1 MASERLQ
8 SAQDLLDLTFQSLAM
23 QHMDLKQVELD
34 TAVAKVDE
42 LSRQLESLWSDGPGP
57 PPRDIPGRS
66 RSPLARRSLET
77 PEGAGDALGPPGSP
91 RAPHF
96 LQGEDRAPSP
106 RPKLLAV
113 PGGGRAPSPR
123 PPLRPYE
130 LLGMGGGPR
139 PLAPPPYEM
148 HGLYPSIGGGAAAF
162 RAQDD
167 SVLKRR
173 PQKGWNESDLDL
185 VYEKKP
191 PSGGGFDRPSPS
203 LGLML
208 SPWRESSLDGAG
220 GGKDAAYGGHSS
232 TLPRNFKLPPGERR
246 GPEGPFRRGGAGSLP
261 RAWPVSRIPVPPPA
275 APRPP
280 RQKPLP
286 LSVIFKLQNAF
297 WEQGGGAPRALPLG
311 PPPSAARA
319 PQKQPQGPALP
330 PGEAV
335 AAGGGLGA
343 GAGGVG
349 DGEAVARPLSP
360 TRLQP
365 LLPAEAQRDPEFRA
379 VARSLAEMPRPLK
392 RRGSMEQSPGPPP
405 RARQYQELITKLLHR
420 GPPPAVTG
428 EPETGAGAA
437 HGEGRQS
444 PPAEPEPESPAPA
457 PVQELRSA
465 LRDPASPRKRPGARV
480 RLNPLVLLLDAAL
493 TGELEVVQ
501 QAVAELNDPS
511 QPNDEGITALH
522 NAICGAHY
530 GIVEFLIASGANV
543 NSPDSHGWTPLHCA
557 ASCNDTSVCVALVR
571 HGAAIFATTTSDGSL
586 AVEKCDP
593 YREGY
598 SDCYNYLTEVE
609 QGMGVL
615 NSGVVYALWDYS
627 AALGDELSFR
637 EGEPVTVLRRQRPG
651 DVDWWWGSLYGHE
664 GFVPRNYFGLFP
676 RLRPQRRKL

>member
-123 PPLRPYE
+123 PPLRPFE

-173 PQKGWNESDLDL
+173 PPKGWNESDLDL

-191 PSGGGFDRPSPS
+191 PSGGGFDRPTPS

-330 PGEAV
+330 PGEGEGW
-335 AAGGGLGA
+335 GGGGAAALGVRG
-343 GAGGVG
+343 GASVPSRPLPPEPSLPEA
-349 DGEAVARPLSP
+349 DSELDPEVPEPGEAVARPLSP

-420 GPPPAVTG
+420 GGPPNPAAATG
-428 EPETGAGAA
+428 EPEPGAGAGAGAA

-444 PPAEPEPESPAPA
+444 PPVEPEPDSPAPA
-457 PVQELRSA
+457 PELRSA

-493 TGELEVVQ
+493 TGELDVVQ

-543 NSPDSHGWTPLHCA
+543 NSPDSHG
-557 ASCNDTSVCVALVR
+557 
-571 HGAAIFATTTSDGSL
+571 
-586 AVEKCDP
+586 
-593 YREGY
+593 
-598 SDCYNYLTEVE
+598 
-609 QGMGVL
+609 
-615 NSGVVYALWDYS
+615 
-627 AALGDELSFR
+627 
-637 EGEPVTVLRRQRPG
+637 
-651 DVDWWWGSLYGHE
+651 
-664 GFVPRNYFGLFP
+664 
-676 RLRPQRRKL
+676 

>member
-57 PPRDIPGRS
+57 PPRV
-66 RSPLARRSLET
+66 
-77 PEGAGDALGPPGSP
+77 GS
-91 RAPHF
+91 
-96 LQGEDRAPSP
+96 
-106 RPKLLAV
+106 V
-113 PGGGRAPSPR
+113 
-123 PPLRPYE
+123 
-130 LLGMGGGPR
+130 GMG
-139 PLAPPPYEM
+139 
-148 HGLYPSIGGGAAAF
+148 IG
-162 RAQDD
+162 DD

-173 PQKGWNESDLDL
+173 PQKAWNESDLDL

-191 PSGGGFDRPSPS
+191 HSGGGFDRPSPS

-220 GGKDAAYGGHSS
+220 GGKDPYVGHSS

-246 GPEGPFRRGGAGSLP
+246 GPEGPFPSPPSRSSLP
-261 RAWPVSRIPVPPPA
+261 DPLLPDPQFPDAAAPLFLDPGLPDTAEPLRLREPQLPDTAEPPRLRLPQLPDAVAPRFLDQGLPDAAEPPRPRDRQLPDAAAPVLRDPQLPDTAEPPRLRDSVLPEAVAPVLREQQLPDTEPPRPRLPQLPDAA
-275 APRPP
+275 APRLRDPV
-280 RQKPLP
+280 LP
-286 LSVIFKLQNAF
+286 D
-297 WEQGGGAPRALPLG
+297 
-311 PPPSAARA
+311 
-319 PQKQPQGPALP
+319 
-330 PGEAV
+330 AV
-335 AAGGGLGA
+335 APVLPTPQLPDAA
-343 GAGGVG
+343 
-349 DGEAVARPLSP
+349 DPPRPLSP

-365 LLPAEAQRDPEFRA
+365 LLPPEAQRDPGFRA
-379 VARSLAEMPRPLK
+379 LARSLAELPRPLK
-392 RRGSMEQSPGPPP
+392 RRGSRELSVAPPPP
-405 RARQYQELITKLLHR
+405 RARQYRELIARLLHR
-420 GPPPAVTG
+420 APPPHDVTVTTPTPAATPTAL
-428 EPETGAGAA
+428 EPDPAR
-437 HGEGRQS
+437 RQS
-444 PPAEPEPESPAPA
+444 PPPEPPPDGPA
-457 PVQELRSA
+457 PVPGLRSA
-465 LRDPASPRKRPGARV
+465 LRDPGSPRKRPGARV
-480 RLNPLVLLLDAAL
+480 RMNPLVLLLDAAL
-493 TGELEVVQ
+493 TGELDVVQ
-501 QAVAELNDPS
+501 RAVAELNDPS

-530 GIVEFLIASGANV
+530 GIVEFLIASGADV

-557 ASCNDTSVCVALVR
+557 ASCNDTSICVALVR
-571 HGAAIFATTTSDGSL
+571 HGAAIFATTASDGSL